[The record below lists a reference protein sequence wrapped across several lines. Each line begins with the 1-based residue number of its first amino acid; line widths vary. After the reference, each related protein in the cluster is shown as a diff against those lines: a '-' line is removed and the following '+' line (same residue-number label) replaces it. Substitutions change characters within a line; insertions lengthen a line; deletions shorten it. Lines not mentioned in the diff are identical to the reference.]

1 MNSVQEQS
9 ALSASVTI
17 PVRADT
23 VAARGIF
30 RRIYQHWKRAA
41 HSVGIVQTRAIMVVV
56 YGLVVIPTG
65 LLMRVSRDPLHL
77 KAPEQT
83 NFTPAPQNERS
94 VESAR
99 RQF

>member
-1 MNSVQEQS
+1 MNSVPHES

-23 VAARGIF
+23 AAPRGLP

-41 HSVGIVQTRAIMVVV
+41 HAVGVVQTRAIMVVV
-56 YGLVVIPTG
+56 YGVVVIPTG
-65 LLMRVSRDPLHL
+65 LLMRVSRDPLQL

-83 NFTPAPQNERS
+83 NFTPARQSERS

>member
-17 PVRADT
+17 PVRSDR
-23 VAARGIF
+23 VAARGVL
-30 RRIYQHWKRAA
+30 RRVYQHWKRAA

-65 LLMRVSRDPLHL
+65 LLMRATRDPLQL
-77 KAPEQT
+77 KSPEQT
-83 NFTPAPQNERS
+83 NFTPAKQNERS
-94 VESAR
+94 VDAAR